1 MFAFRIHLNQ
11 MIHGWSWQ
19 RCMHVLSQ
27 YTQIFYWAPHRSQRR
42 LWLFLGKLFC
52 SRAKWHCQYGV
63 CVYKIFKAR
72 CVSIAKIMIETGN
85 GAFSCTLHCDE
96 TLWMNWQVDG
106 GMAWWWCCF
115 ALLWSTPNL
124 YTQIKEN
131 KCNYSANSKL
141 NNIHEHNTHIQTHRL
156 FSRSFSLKTVREFD
170 KERIV
175 RTSGTNCTK
184 CSNVKM

>member
-1 MFAFRIHLNQ
+1 MYARFITIYTNLL
-11 MIHGWSWQ
+11 
-19 RCMHVLSQ
+19 LS
-27 YTQIFYWAPHRSQRR
+27 TTPKPKTTLTI
-42 LWLFLGKLFC
+42 LGKTILQPGKVALSVWC
-52 SRAKWHCQYGV
+52 V